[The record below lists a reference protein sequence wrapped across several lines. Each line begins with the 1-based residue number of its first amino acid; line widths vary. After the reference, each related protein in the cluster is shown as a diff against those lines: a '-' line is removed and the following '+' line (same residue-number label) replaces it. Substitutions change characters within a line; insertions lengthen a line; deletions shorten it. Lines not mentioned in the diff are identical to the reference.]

1 MLFGSIMKLD
11 RAFKRIFASL
21 LLMSAMCVNL
31 YASSGDSD
39 SQGSMMRMKHPDV
52 NKKVKEQKFDRAMFG
67 FYAFGGMSFSTF
79 VGQEVYNWCKD
90 IGYVPGYTVGGGFDI
105 LRRPDGIYFGTE
117 VAFTM
122 KGVAKRYEAKPLY
135 GEEGAKSRVIL
146 NYWQVTPLKVG
157 GRIKLNEDMGIS
169 IYSGFGIDLLMVGR
183 ERYNKEAKE
192 NGYKNELMRRHTDW
206 DGRVDMFVPFNI
218 NFDYKQWSYGI
229 SYDLGI
235 NDLIE
240 GQGNQDINRVHNST
254 IAIKAIYHFR
264 FKDKADKVV
273 RTKEKKVVD
282 KYHRDEF

>member
-1 MLFGSIMKLD
+1 MKLD

-21 LLMSAMCVNL
+21 LLMSTMCVNL

-39 SQGSMMRMKHPDV
+39 SQGSMMRMKHPDE

-135 GEEGAKSRVIL
+135 GEEGAKSRVL
-146 NYWQVTPLKVG
+146 LHYWQVTPLKVG

-183 ERYNKEAKE
+183 ERYSKDARD
-192 NGYKNELMRRHTDW
+192 NGYKNEVMRRHTDW

-254 IAIKAIYHFR
+254 IAVKAIYHFR

>member
-1 MLFGSIMKLD
+1 MKLD

-21 LLMSAMCVNL
+21 LLMSTMCVNL

-39 SQGSMMRMKHPDV
+39 SQGSMMRMKHPDE

-135 GEEGAKSRVIL
+135 GEEGAKSRVL
-146 NYWQVTPLKVG
+146 LHYWQVTPLKVG
-157 GRIKLNEDMGIS
+157 GRIKLNEDMKS
-169 IYSGFGIDLLMVGR
+169 II
-183 ERYNKEAKE
+183 
-192 NGYKNELMRRHTDW
+192 
-206 DGRVDMFVPFNI
+206 I
-218 NFDYKQWSYGI
+218 
-229 SYDLGI
+229 
-235 NDLIE
+235 
-240 GQGNQDINRVHNST
+240 
-254 IAIKAIYHFR
+254 
-264 FKDKADKVV
+264 
-273 RTKEKKVVD
+273 
-282 KYHRDEF
+282 